1 MKKSFLLFLWI
12 FPLFS
17 LSAQRNSFSRNYA
30 EYTLANGLEVFVLED
45 FSKAMISME
54 LSVRAGINCQS
65 KENAGFFTLYSRL
78 FNYDSQG
85 QLRIKELSS
94 ECNADSSRYSC
105 LFTPIFFEKYTK
117 ELYAAAF
124 QPEFS
129 DQDIKRELKKLQE
142 EALAYQENPAFFIN
156 SAIDSRVFSKC
167 PWKNESSLNP
177 KAFSKISPEEA
188 RKVLTSISKNWYN
201 PKNTSIFISGP
212 VKKEEALSTVK
223 TFFSAA
229 KNVES
234 RQTAE
239 KNEAG
244 GQKRKFV
251 LVSPDFSTDL
261 TQIVLQYTSLPMT
274 EADLAA
280 VTLNFDDSSAKK
292 LLLRQRNLAIRE
304 AAYINFEAAHKS
316 GTSRIII
323 QSLLEK
329 PVNPKVNL
337 MEQAELFVS
346 KVQEGFTLM
355 ENFEVEKA
363 KKQLEKDF
371 LRITS
376 NSDSFMNYLSEY
388 RAIEDFIEESNKEK
402 TLRERLLERPKVLE
416 EKSPDSI
423 KEKLLAE
430 KPFVF
435 VLLNTKT
442 YQAQKKI
449 FDQAGYTCVTQEN
462 APWYK
467 NNPLEEELQDKGGEN
482 EGDFRENSEDDEKS
496 DFSQE
501 SRSSIKRISLQN
513 GIPVTVKTTDTTGN
527 ILIMVS
533 LSLGKFSFPEDPGF
547 EEVITRAFASNIQK
561 EILKYEIDNVL
572 ESSPEIL
579 SESFNDWSAI
589 TVECSKEDAGLCLR
603 CISDAIIF
611 GEITPSEADSYVFS
625 VQTQKRLYNANPVN
639 QMTYRGIRWLYDQ
652 KIIRSVFSTDE
663 DLLTQTTY
671 QQIKEAYPSLLDS
684 RLYNI
689 VVVGNI
695 DYDYL
700 LEPLKKTFGLFA
712 PQKSPLKESELQE
725 IEWPADKAVSVKIR
739 HLFYTDVK
747 AEDAGP
753 MPAILVPTKNFYDPV
768 QFWIKSPQ
776 DSFGKDESYF
786 SEEEVLFDAL
796 MLRFKERL
804 EDAGKESSSLS
815 DSEEKSADKKTP
827 EAQNAGQS
835 TAQNTA
841 KNTAENSTGEEEE
854 AFSSIKLFKRSQK
867 IPASALSFVSVGRT
881 KKVEEIFSKVQKD
894 FLFSLSSEN
903 PEREEEVE
911 KIKNLWVVKEL
922 SGTAENRGSAILIRM
937 GGKNPRKYLDQY
949 DFLMEASA
957 EDFYKV
963 QQKYFS
969 QKPPLRLYSSESSR

>member
-1 MKKSFLLFLWI
+1 MKKSFLLLFFCI

-17 LSAQRNSFSRNYA
+17 LSAQKNSFSRNYS
-30 EYTLANGLEVFVLED
+30 EYTLSNGLEVFVLED

-54 LSVRAGINCQS
+54 LSVRAGINCQG

-85 QLRIKELSS
+85 LVRIKELSS
-94 ECNADSSRYSC
+94 ECNADSSRYRI

-117 ELYAAAF
+117 DFYDAAF
-124 QPEFS
+124 RPEFS

-156 SAIDSRVFSKC
+156 CAIDSRVFSKS
-167 PWKNESSLNP
+167 PWKNESSLDP
-177 KAFSKISPEEA
+177 KTFSKISPEEA
-188 RKVLTSISKNWYN
+188 RKVLTSISKNWYT

-212 VKKEEALSTVK
+212 VKKEDALATIKAV
-223 TFFSAA
+223 FSSA
-229 KNVES
+229 KNAES
-234 RQTAE
+234 SQTAE

-244 GQKRKFV
+244 GEKRKFV

-261 TQIVLQYTSLPMT
+261 TQIVLQYTSLPMA

-323 QSLLEK
+323 QSLMEK

-346 KVQEGFTLM
+346 KVQEGFTLT

-371 LRITS
+371 FKITS
-376 NSDSFMNYLSEY
+376 NSESFMNYLSEY
-388 RAIEDFIEESNKEK
+388 RAIEDFLEESNKEK
-402 TLRERLLERPKVLE
+402 TLRERLLERPELLE
-416 EKSPDSI
+416 EKSSESI
-423 KEKLLAE
+423 KEKLQAE
-430 KPFVF
+430 SPFVF
-435 VLLNTKT
+435 VLLNTKI
-442 YQAQKKI
+442 YQAQKKF
-449 FDQAGYTCVTQEN
+449 FDKAGYISVSQEN

-467 NNPLEEELQDKGGEN
+467 NLSQSSEEQEPASEN
-482 EGDFRENSEDDEKS
+482 AGDQNENSPDDEKS

-579 SESFNDWSAI
+579 SETFNDWSAI

-611 GEITPSEADSYVFS
+611 GEISPSEADSYVFS

-652 KIIRSVFSTDE
+652 KVIRSVFSTDE

-712 PQKSPLKESELQE
+712 PQKTQLKESELQE

-739 HLFYTDVK
+739 HLFFTDVK

-776 DSFGKDESYF
+776 DSFGKEESYF

-804 EDAGKESSSLS
+804 EDAGKESTSASGS
-815 DSEEKSADKKTP
+815 KDSGPEKKTDTNGGKT
-827 EAQNAGQS
+827 AS
-835 TAQNTA
+835 TPQAA
-841 KNTAENSTGEEEE
+841 SSSSEEEE
-854 AFSSIKLFKRSQK
+854 AFSSIRLFKRSQK
-867 IPASALSFVSVGRT
+867 IPASAMSFVSVGRT
-881 KKVEEIFSKVQKD
+881 KRVEEIFSRVQKE

-903 PEREEEVE
+903 PAREEEVE
-911 KIKNLWVVKEL
+911 KIKNLWAVKEL

-949 DFLMEASA
+949 DFLMKASA